1 MFSIL
6 ATAQTWGL
14 GILKLLKPRAE
25 GAEIEAA
32 EGRHQT
38 ILLPSGSFLT
48 ILAILCGGAAPA
60 VYMFVWCL
68 SNAESGNSSY
78 LK

>member
-14 GILKLLKPRAE
+14 GILELLKPRAE
-25 GAEIEAA
+25 GAEIEGA

-38 ILLPSGSFLT
+38 ILLLSGSCLT
-48 ILAILCGGAAPA
+48 ILAVLCGGAAPA

-68 SNAESGNSSY
+68 SSAEPGNSSY